1 MPQQTS
7 PKPRKGFGGGKQK
20 LRESSPYE
28 TNEITARELG
38 RAVGKR
44 WWLPLLGLL
53 LGLGLSLA
61 FSVTQ
66 EPKYESVTTAL
77 VRAAAAENTA
87 ADRLAAEELAKSRAA
102 TYESLG
108 NSVVVADT
116 VKQDLNLDIPTNT
129 LLDDVRVVASP
140 DTTGL
145 EITATAASPQQAADL
160 ASAWRDALA
169 GSAGAPQPG
178 ENIEVVPAGEPTV
191 PEEPSGFST
200 PLIYAIGGAVGL
212 LLGIIAAVSLG
223 HPRNDPSRR
232 P

>member
-1 MPQQTS
+1 M
-7 PKPRKGFGGGKQK
+7 
-20 LRESSPYE
+20 RESSPYE
-28 TNEITARELG
+28 TNEITTREVG
-38 RAVGKR
+38 HAVWKR

-66 EPKYESVTTAL
+66 EPKYESVATAL
-77 VRAAAAENTA
+77 VRTAAAEDTA

-116 VKQDLNLDIPTNT
+116 VKHELNLDTPTNT

-145 EITATAASPQQAADL
+145 EITATAATPQQATEL
-160 ASAWRDALA
+160 AVAWRDALA
-169 GSAGAPQPG
+169 DSAGVPLPG

-191 PEEPSGFST
+191 PEEPSSFSV
-200 PLIYAIGGAVGL
+200 PLVYAIGGSVGL

-223 HPRNDPSRR
+223 RPKNNPSRR